1 MPSTWKTVPARY
13 QIEQI
18 PRKTFSRLLPIS
30 PPPSDLSRL
39 IHPVASIVSL
49 FKAGGILSPHL
60 WTRHHIRKWLLLCL
74 NFANCSIK
82 TSHNRGQIYSNKVVS
97 YCYFRGNWL
106 LSGFST
112 KLAPFRWVTLDH
124 ILHSN
129 TARYKMMFCT
139 DFRKL
144 IEKTFRSCLSMDVID
159 QIVM

>member
-1 MPSTWKTVPARY
+1 MKTPLDVKPKIMARHNVIYIEAWCARDISLGLACTRHGFDSSISLANLLPSSSRH

-60 WTRHHIRKWLLLCL
+60 WTRHHIRKCLFLCL
-74 NFANCSIK
+74 NFANCWIK

-97 YCYFRGNWL
+97 YCYFRGI
-106 LSGFST
+106 SS
-112 KLAPFRWVTLDH
+112 
-124 ILHSN
+124 
-129 TARYKMMFCT
+129 
-139 DFRKL
+139 
-144 IEKTFRSCLSMDVID
+144 
-159 QIVM
+159 